1 MKRIGFAIATLV
13 VLQGAPAQGQRAVQP
28 DALVLIPGAGG
39 ASPRDFLVLS
49 QGLFE
54 ASGFV
59 TEMTTS
65 AAHAIALVA
74 GYKARGQRVTL
85 VGMSLGAAT
94 AARALAAGAQPD
106 RVVFAAGGLLPPG
119 TPNGA
124 VRDLL
129 GDPAR
134 LPRTLV
140 LHHRDDACHLTPP
153 GAVTEFI
160 RWSRGRARAGW
171 ITGGVAGGF
180 APPCRPG
187 TPHTFAGREQAAAGA
202 IMQFARGR

>member
-1 MKRIGFAIATLV
+1 MKRIGIALAGLV
-13 VLQGAPAQGQRAVQP
+13 LLYGTPAQAQAARQP
-28 DALVLIPGAGG
+28 PALVLIPGAGG

-59 TEMTTS
+59 TEMTTGAS
-65 AAHAIALVA
+65 HAAALVA

-94 AARALAAGAQPD
+94 AAQALAAGAQPD

-140 LHHRDDACHLTPP
+140 LHHREDACHLTPP
-153 GAVTEFI
+153 GAVAEFV
-160 RWSRGRARAGW
+160 RWSGGRARTVW
-171 ITGGVAGGF
+171 ITGGVPAGLS
-180 APPCRPG
+180 PPCRPG
-187 TPHTFAGREQAAAGA
+187 TPHTFAGREQAAASA